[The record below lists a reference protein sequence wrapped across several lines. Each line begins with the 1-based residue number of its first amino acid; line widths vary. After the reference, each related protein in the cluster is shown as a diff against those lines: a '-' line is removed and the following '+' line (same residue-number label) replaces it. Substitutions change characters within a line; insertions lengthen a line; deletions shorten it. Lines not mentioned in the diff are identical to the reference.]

1 MPSESHQVTTQFF
14 FPFMFSIFSQGVRQK
29 ALIVSL
35 TKYKRTFLK
44 LVAPSTKIP
53 LIVMLHYCSFEKL
66 ENQTGLQ
73 LSTDI

>member
-1 MPSESHQVTTQFF
+1 MPSESHQVTTHFF
-14 FPFMFSIFSQGVRQK
+14 FSHSYVFSQGVRQK
-29 ALIVSL
+29 VLIVSL
-35 TKYKRTFLK
+35 TKYKQTFLK